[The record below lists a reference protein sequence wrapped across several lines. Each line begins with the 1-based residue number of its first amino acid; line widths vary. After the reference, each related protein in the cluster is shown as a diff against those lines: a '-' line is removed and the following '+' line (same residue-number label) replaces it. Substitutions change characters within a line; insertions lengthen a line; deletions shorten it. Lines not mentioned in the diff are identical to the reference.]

1 MASKNVSIERI
12 FPIAIERIVLGVRYE
27 PYYPLLDHIG
37 ELSWTQYYMER
48 ILLSAQMFFNLCSM
62 ELMKE
67 HS

>member
-37 ELSWTQYYMER
+37 ELLDSV
-48 ILLSAQMFFNLCSM
+48 LHGKNSPSAQMFFNLCSM